1 MLQTA
6 TARVIIVKNIWV
18 VSYEMC
24 NVHKYCF
31 WLLKIAVPT
40 TCIIIQMALTP
51 RMFSRPRVTGLLP
64 SFSLQSWLLDD
75 AFNIHLLSRSSISPP
90 ACKLGQWGEAGERE
104 SYTQLVHLNIVC
116 PLSRVSSVGGKVFWG
131 CVLLHQFHNRFS
143 HSWRRPLLEGGFKTL
158 C

>member
-1 MLQTA
+1 MLHA
-6 TARVIIVKNIWV
+6 
-18 VSYEMC
+18 VSLLSKIFELWLTKR
-24 NVHKYCF
+24 VHKYCF
-31 WLLKIAVPT
+31 WLLKIAVLT
-40 TCIIIQMALTP
+40 TCIIIQMPLTP

-116 PLSRVSSVGGKVFWG
+116 PLELETKV
-131 CVLLHQFHNRFS
+131 HQKVPYAR
-143 HSWRRPLLEGGFKTL
+143 RRPLLGPSHGWIIIKGRAAIRHYANQ
-158 C
+158 